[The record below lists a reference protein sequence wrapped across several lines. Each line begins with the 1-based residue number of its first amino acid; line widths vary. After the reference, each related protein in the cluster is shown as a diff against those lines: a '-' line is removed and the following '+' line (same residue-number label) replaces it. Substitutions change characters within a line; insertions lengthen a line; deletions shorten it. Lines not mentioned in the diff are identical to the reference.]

1 MSFTLILFENTHLLA
16 NSLLTFSI
24 LLPQH
29 INSAS
34 YYLLFLL
41 LLVSATNAKQMFRRP
56 YHLRKSL
63 KLQTNMEDV
72 KELCPIHKKQEVAII
87 FMLFVPYWK
96 EVNLCIE
103 KFFTLAQLQCTLSYF
118 REKNRV
124 VLRAVTT

>member
-1 MSFTLILFENTHLLA
+1 
-16 NSLLTFSI
+16 
-24 LLPQH
+24 
-29 INSAS
+29 
-34 YYLLFLL
+34 
-41 LLVSATNAKQMFRRP
+41 MFRRP

-118 REKNRV
+118 GEKNRV